1 MSKYEY
7 VAICLFGLEKF
18 VSDEIEK
25 LGYTKTETIDG
36 RVSFIGD
43 EDAVARFNIFS
54 RYSERLY
61 IKLGQFKATTFT
73 ELFDGTKA
81 LPFENFIGPEDTFP
95 VTGSCIRSQLMSVP
109 DCQSIIKKAIVEKLK
124 LNYNISWFE
133 ESGPLYRIEFFIN
146 KDIVTVMLDTS
157 GAPLH
162 KRGYRPESNAA
173 PLRETLAAAMVT
185 IARLREDVLLWD
197 PFCGSGTIA
206 IEGAMLMTNTAP
218 GINRK
223 FSAELFDFLDGDIWD
238 KARQEANDLRKRDSS
253 FQAFASDIDPKC
265 VSLTKHNAKRAG
277 VFDNIKVFE
286 QDALSLKN
294 NGVRGTVVCNPPYG
308 ERLLDI
314 DAVTELY
321 KAMGKVF
328 TKLSPW
334 QIYILS
340 SVPEFEKI
348 YGKRADK
355 TRKFYN
361 GKLKCN
367 YYQYF
372 KNK

>member
-1 MSKYEY
+1 MNRYEY

-36 RVSFIGD
+36 RVGFIGD

-81 LPFENFIGPEDTFP
+81 LPFERFIGPEDAFP

-124 LNYNISWFE
+124 LSYNISWFE
-133 ESGPLYRIEFFIN
+133 ESGTLYRIEFFIN

-185 IARLREDVLLWD
+185 IARPREDVLLWD

-218 GINRK
+218 GLNRK
-223 FSAELFDFLDGDIWD
+223 FSAESFKFLDSGIWD
-238 KARQEANDLRKRDSS
+238 KARQEASDLRKSS
-253 FQAFASDIDPKC
+253 STFRAYASDIDPKC

-294 NGVRGTVVCNPPYG
+294 NGVRGTVICNPPYG

-321 KAMGKVF
+321 KSMGKVF
-328 TKLSPW
+328 AKLSPW

-340 SVPEFEKI
+340 SVPEFEKL